1 MDILRFIA
9 ERIWE
14 LLEQMPFEITALGT
28 RSALILLLCI
38 FFGAIVKNY
47 AQNNNILN
55 TVPYQLASFITALV
69 IGLSVRFERVQEM
82 AVNSRNTL
90 SLFAFCGCIILPYV
104 AVRFI
109 FRRQGIQAIAWRIIL
124 FIEAVLLIIQIVI
137 LSWR

>member
-1 MDILRFIA
+1 MDILKYMA

-28 RSALILLLCI
+28 RIILILLLCI
-38 FFGAIVKNY
+38 LFGAIVRNY
-47 AQNNNILN
+47 AQNNNISN
-55 TVPYQLASFITALV
+55 TVPYQIASSITALV
-69 IGLSVRFERVQEM
+69 IGLAVRFEKIQEM

-90 SLFAFCGCIILPYV
+90 SLFALCGCLILPYV

-109 FRRQGIQAIAWRIIL
+109 FRRQGIQAIAWKVIL
-124 FIEAVLLIIQIVI
+124 FIEAMLLIIQIVI